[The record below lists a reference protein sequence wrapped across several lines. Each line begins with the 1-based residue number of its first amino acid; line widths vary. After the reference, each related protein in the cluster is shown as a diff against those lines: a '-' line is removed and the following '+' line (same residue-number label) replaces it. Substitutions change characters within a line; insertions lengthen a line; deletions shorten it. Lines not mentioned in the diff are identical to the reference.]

1 MLKACS
7 AAVKHIQRPWVHFH
21 NIYIYIL
28 CIYIYIYHIQ
38 TGHADGCHTLGHGAS
53 SAEALVSLLAVTS
66 PCKPGAQL
74 IHVHHLL
81 RRKKHG
87 CVCFY
92 CCLELQLQLQTLAI
106 LLPNVSEDNEWTS
119 QFFHRLGPFKHGPS
133 LSQHGLQLRAESS
146 RGSLAKLQSAS
157 RGGERHHGHDWA
169 FRCYLSCSFSRWSRK
184 HRSAT
189 VGALATGV
197 MSHPDR
203 RLSGPGGPEPRSRSA
218 PGPVWSKYFPLP
230 RKGVE
235 CIDMWTC
242 LFRKKHPPCKKRSL
256 CLMFN
261 QSKLFCSCCTLVK
274 LRRALAFDMS
284 PRLLAQRKE
293 HLQAGFGIPGV

>member
-1 MLKACS
+1 MY
-7 AAVKHIQRPWVHFH
+7 
-21 NIYIYIL
+21 IYIYIT
-28 CIYIYIYHIQ
+28 YKQVTQ
-38 TGHADGCHTLGHGAS
+38 TDATLS
-53 SAEALVSLLAVTS
+53 VMERALLKLLSLFLLSLRPANQERNLSMFTTS
-66 PCKPGAQL
+66 CGE
-74 IHVHHLL
+74 
-81 RRKKHG
+81 KKHG